1 MIVKFLIEVSDEL
14 IAVINVEVGDILMFG
29 VDKFE
34 IVAAVLGVVC
44 ICLGKELGLIDELKF
59 NFLWIVD
66 WLLFEYD
73 EEVGCYVFVYY
84 LFI

>member
-1 MIVKFLIEVSDEL
+1 
-14 IAVINVEVGDILMFG
+14 MFG

-34 IVAAVLGVVC
+34 IVVVVLGVVC